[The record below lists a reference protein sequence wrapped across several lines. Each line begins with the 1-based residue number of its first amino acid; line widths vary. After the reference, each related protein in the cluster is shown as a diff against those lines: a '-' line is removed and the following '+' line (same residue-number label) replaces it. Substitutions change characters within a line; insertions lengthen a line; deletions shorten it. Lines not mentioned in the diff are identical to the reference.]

1 MSKRWVLVA
10 LVVSLSL
17 ISPSSAE
24 AVSVTDSTV
33 VIPVIGRFP
42 GALESQWKTDVFIAN
57 HSSVA
62 KTVTLKFYVAG
73 EATLEQ
79 SVALGTYSTVSLPDI
94 VLNTFGLSKASGQ
107 LILSSSNDSGFEARA
122 RIYNTGNVAGE
133 FGQNA
138 PGLGLRLL
146 SRQAFLYGLSGLNGN
161 RVNVGV
167 ANPNSTAI
175 TVQFAINAH
184 DNAVLYSAQLT
195 VQPHQTLQFNDIFA
209 RFGIALQSDVQVTF
223 DTGDALIYGYASEVR
238 NDTGDA
244 IFVFGTSP
252 NS

>member
-1 MSKRWVLVA
+1 MRIRWALVA
-10 LVVSLSL
+10 LAVSLSFML
-17 ISPSSAE
+17 PSKSE
-24 AVSVTDSTV
+24 AVNLGDTTV

-42 GALESQWKTDVFIAN
+42 GALESQWKTDVFIGN

-62 KTVTLKFYVAG
+62 KTVTLTFYVAG
-73 EATLEQ
+73 ASTLEQ
-79 SVALGTYSTVSLPDI
+79 TAAIGAYSTLTLPDI
-94 VLNTFGLSKASGQ
+94 VLNTFGLSSASGQ
-107 LILSSSNDSGFEARA
+107 LILQSSNESGFEARA
-122 RIYNTGNVAGE
+122 RIYNTGNAAGE

-146 SRQAFLYGLSGLNGN
+146 SRQAFLYGLSGMNGN

-167 ANPNSTAI
+167 ANPNSTAVD
-175 TVQFAINAH
+175 VQFAINARDH
-184 DNAVLYSAQLT
+184 TSLYSERIT

-223 DTGDALIYGYASEVR
+223 DTVEGLIYGYGSEVR